1 MNSVSN
7 SRVKVISSLGAEIKK
22 LGNLFPQLN
31 SIDFINKPGYDKI
44 DLDFYH
50 RVIMHNR
57 KQKQSNMVGAGLNRV
72 VISPGTNK
80 GRTRQKYAS
89 FGYKSEVS
97 NAPNNR
103 KGRVALAYM
112 KNQTPLKINKKM
124 KKQII
129 KKLILETLKKA
140 DLYMLDMPSDTSA
153 SEKALKT
160 SAFLKL
166 LVKQAHAK
174 LRVFLK
180 EPYTSKGTNSKARM
194 GPVLLTDDRLAR
206 YFSNY
211 SNVLNLKHTTN
222 FFGLYQGARL
232 RSSLVFTKE
241 VLTEFLKNHIL

>member
-1 MNSVSN
+1 MNSISN
-7 SRVKVISSLGAEIKK
+7 SRVKVVSSSGAEIKK
-22 LGNLFPQLN
+22 LGVLFPQLN
-31 SIDFINKPGYDKI
+31 SIDFISRPGYGKI

-80 GRTRQKYAS
+80 GQTRQKYAS

-112 KNQTPLKINKKM
+112 KNQTPLKINRKV
-124 KKQII
+124 KKQVI
-129 KKLILETLKKA
+129 KKLILETLRKA
-140 DLYMLDMPSDTSA
+140 DLYMLDMSA
-153 SEKALKT
+153 EPEKTLKT
-160 SAFLKL
+160 SAFLRL
-166 LVKQAHAK
+166 LAKEAHAK
-174 LRVFLK
+174 LRIFLE
-180 EPYTSKGTNSKARM
+180 EPYTSKGTKSKARR
-194 GPVLLTDDRLAR
+194 GPVILTDDRLAR

-211 SNVLNLKHTTN
+211 SNILNLKHTTN
-222 FFGLYQGARL
+222 FFGLYQGAKL

-241 VLTEFLKNHIL
+241 ALSEFLKNHIL